1 MLWYRKAVEI
11 GWQDYLRKSQ
21 ASRNIFE
28 AWDFP
33 FARRQNHEN
42 SSNVVRLFEE
52 LLGIPQG
59 LEEPPSALFS
69 SGAWWKPDESKNT
82 LNQEERILRGGLFTS
97 YSNSKARGR
106 EQGGAA
112 QLNEEAYQM
121 I

>member
-1 MLWYRKAVEI
+1 MLWYGKAVEI

-21 ASRNIFE
+21 ASRNVFE

-82 LNQEERILRGGLFTS
+82 LNQEERILRGGAVHLLQQQQS
-97 YSNSKARGR
+97 ARTR
-106 EQGGAA
+106 TRRSSTAE
-112 QLNEEAYQM
+112 
-121 I
+121 

>member
-1 MLWYRKAVEI
+1 MLWYGKAVEI

-28 AWDFP
+28 A

-69 SGAWWKPDESKNT
+69 SGACWKPDESKNT
-82 LNQEERILRGGLFTS
+82 
-97 YSNSKARGR
+97 
-106 EQGGAA
+106 
-112 QLNEEAYQM
+112 
-121 I
+121 